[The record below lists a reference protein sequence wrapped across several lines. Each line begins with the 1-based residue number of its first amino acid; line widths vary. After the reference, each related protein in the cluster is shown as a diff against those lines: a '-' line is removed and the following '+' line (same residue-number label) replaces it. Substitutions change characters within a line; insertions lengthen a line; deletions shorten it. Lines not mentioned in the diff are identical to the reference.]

1 MRADY
6 PRFTAAGAEVLA
18 IAPHPVADVARY
30 AAHAGLPF
38 PLLADPRRAV
48 YRRYDV
54 GRGIWSFGQRP
65 GLYVIDR
72 AGVVQYAVLGA
83 QMWELPANDDVL
95 AVLSSLERLDRAP
108 EPARDI
114 GATDVATS
122 IVAADTARRPRGEVG
137 EGCLACAPASD
148 WQL

>member
-1 MRADY
+1 LRADY
-6 PRFTAAGAEVLA
+6 PRFTAAGAEILA
-18 IAPHPVADVARY
+18 IAPHPLADVERY
-30 AAHAGLPF
+30 AARAGLPF

-48 YRRYDV
+48 YRAYDV
-54 GRGIWSFGQRP
+54 GRAVWSFGQRP

-95 AVLSSLERLDRAP
+95 AVLAALDGLEHAGR
-108 EPARDI
+108 PAGDAGQAAI
-114 GATDVATS
+114 VATS
-122 IVAADTARRPRGEVG
+122 GASEVARRRPDEAD

>member
-1 MRADY
+1 LRVDY

-18 IAPHPVADVARY
+18 IAPQPLADVARY
-30 AAHAGLPF
+30 AARADLPF

-54 GRGIWSFGQRP
+54 GRAVWSFGQRP

-95 AVLSSLERLDRAP
+95 AVLSALEGLDRAP
-108 EPARDI
+108 EPARDA
-114 GATDVATS
+114 GPTDVATS
-122 IVAADTARRPRGEVG
+122 IAADAERRPRGEAD

>member
-18 IAPHPVADVARY
+18 IAPHPLADVERY
-30 AAHAGLPF
+30 AAGAGLPF

-48 YRRYDV
+48 YRAYDV
-54 GRGIWSFGQRP
+54 GRAVWSFGQRP

-95 AVLSSLERLDRAP
+95 AVLAALGDLARAP
-108 EPARDI
+108 EPVR
-114 GATDVATS
+114 
-122 IVAADTARRPRGEVG
+122 AAGPTMAAAASGVVEAERRPPDDAG

>member
-18 IAPHPVADVARY
+18 IAPHPLAEVERY
-30 AAHAGLPF
+30 AARADLPF
-38 PLLADPRRAV
+38 PLLADPRRVV
-48 YRRYDV
+48 YRAYDV
-54 GRGIWSFGQRP
+54 GRAVWSFGQRP

-95 AVLSSLERLDRAP
+95 AVLAALDGLER
-108 EPARDI
+108 
-114 GATDVATS
+114 
-122 IVAADTARRPRGEVG
+122 RPPDEAGD
-137 EGCLACAPASD
+137 GCLACAPASD